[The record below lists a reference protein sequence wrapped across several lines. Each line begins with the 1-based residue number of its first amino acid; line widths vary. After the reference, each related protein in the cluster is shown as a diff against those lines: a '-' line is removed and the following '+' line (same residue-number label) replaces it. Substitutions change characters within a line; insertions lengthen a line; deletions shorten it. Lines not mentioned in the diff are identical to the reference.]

1 MLFLR
6 WMNTE
11 KILIKNTLFEKI
23 IIFSTYIKM
32 PTRKTYRTRV
42 PSRQILVQ
50 RGGNPAFLASAVPIL
65 QQTRVL
71 SKGSRKLAR
80 SNVPVV
86 SELAKLATPVI
97 RALGF
102 APPPKRRV
110 YRRRR

>member
-1 MLFLR
+1 
-6 WMNTE
+6 
-11 KILIKNTLFEKI
+11 
-23 IIFSTYIKM
+23 M
-32 PTRKTYRTRV
+32 PTRKTYRT